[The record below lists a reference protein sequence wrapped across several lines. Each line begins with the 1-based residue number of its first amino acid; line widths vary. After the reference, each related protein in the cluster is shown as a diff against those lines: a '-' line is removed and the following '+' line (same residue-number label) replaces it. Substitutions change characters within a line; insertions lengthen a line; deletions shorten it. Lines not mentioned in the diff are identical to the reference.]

1 VVRGGSWVTNYKY
14 AYAMSRLQSI
24 PGGLDND
31 VGFRPVI
38 SVTTFEV

>member
-1 VVRGGSWVTNYKY
+1 VRGGSWVTNYKY
-14 AYAMSRLQSI
+14 AFATSRLQSI

-38 SVTTFEV
+38 SSASRET